1 MQLVREPWQNERSNS
16 FCLPFSLFLSF
27 GQTKERKKEAT
38 AAPTHHLPPIFR
50 KFTIP

>member
-27 GQTKERKKEAT
+27 GQTKERKKPVLRPLIT
-38 AAPTHHLPPIFR
+38 FPSFFR
-50 KFTIP
+50 KFTFP